1 MDRIVYNPYGS
12 AFGEVFLV
20 LVVAGVAM
28 LILMAVSSGFSSLGV
43 SSALVGLVVI
53 GSVVGS
59 AINLPVGHVHSNL
72 PLSAARLIRVNGI
85 LYRVPVRRAAQDT
98 TIALNVG
105 GALIPLVVC
114 GYLALRFPS
123 SIGAALL
130 ATVPVALGVHATAQ
144 LIPGLGVAL
153 PPYLPPLFAAGAAF
167 VATIVL
173 GGTRQDLFSAA
184 YISGTLGTLI
194 GADLLNLPRIN
205 TLGAP
210 VASIGGAG
218 TFDGIFLSGIL
229 AMLMVSLV
237 GPFFPNAGQ
246 PEAEPEPAPPPPPAR
261 LDPPAAYPDAVWRRR
276 GPY

>member
-1 MDRIVYNPYGS
+1 M
-12 AFGEVFLV
+12 
-20 LVVAGVAM
+20 
-28 LILMAVSSGFSSLGV
+28 
-43 SSALVGLVVI
+43 
-53 GSVVGS
+53 
-59 AINLPVGHVHSNL
+59 
-72 PLSAARLIRVNGI
+72 
-85 LYRVPVRRAAQDT
+85 
-98 TIALNVG
+98 G

-123 SIGAALL
+123 SIGGAVL

-167 VATIVL
+167 VATIIL

-237 GPFFPNAGQ
+237 GPFFPSAGRR
-246 PEAEPEPAPPPPPAR
+246 EGEPEPLPAPPSPR
-261 LDPPAAYPDAVWRRR
+261 LDPSPDYPPDTVWRRSR
-276 GPY
+276 Y